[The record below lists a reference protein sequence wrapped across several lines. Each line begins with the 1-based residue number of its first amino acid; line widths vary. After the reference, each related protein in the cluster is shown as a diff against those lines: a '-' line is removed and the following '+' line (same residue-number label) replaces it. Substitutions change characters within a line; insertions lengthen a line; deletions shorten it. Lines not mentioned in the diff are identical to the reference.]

1 MNFIQL
7 NKKSEKLKRK
17 DNLIIIFLE
26 LQKPYK
32 K

>member
-26 LQKPYK
+26 LQKLYK